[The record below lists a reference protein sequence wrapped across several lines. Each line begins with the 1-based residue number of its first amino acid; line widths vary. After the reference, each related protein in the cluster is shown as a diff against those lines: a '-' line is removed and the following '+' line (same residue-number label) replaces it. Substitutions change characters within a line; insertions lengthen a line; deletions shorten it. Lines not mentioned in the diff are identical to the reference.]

1 MTEQPIPERLVYWNR
16 RTLVVLSVILGAG
29 ALGTWWMVWQ
39 ADCQMRWELLAQ
51 AKRTAQSLAPATIQ
65 PLTGSSADLDSPHY
79 QRLKEQLTL
88 IHQALD
94 KCRFVYLL
102 GRRADKTVF
111 LFADSEPPESEDY
124 SPPGQVYGEAGETE
138 ARVFDFGRP
147 IVVGPMPDRWGL
159 WMSAYAPI
167 KTPSSDA
174 VLAVC
179 GLDIDAR
186 DWNRRLVQAAVLPVL
201 LTLIASACFVAG
213 RMLSVRRRRTLA
225 ADGHRFWYIEPAWV
239 AVVGLIGT
247 FFVAR
252 IACNR
257 ETHNRSIAFA
267 QLADSETGRAAE
279 FLRGIEYVEL
289 AGLARLFESSDEV
302 TSEEFERYAGALTR
316 YPGIRAWEWL
326 PAVPAADR
334 ASFEQKV
341 RAGGLPQFEIGQR
354 NTAGQRIPAT
364 VRDVYYPVLYVVPA
378 SGNEAVFGYDAGS
391 ERIRRTTL
399 EQAARTGLTTATPP
413 IVLEQGS
420 RPQKGMVIF
429 RPVFRVDEP
438 QRLDGFAVA
447 VLWLESLL
455 EAVEEKTSVHLD
467 LILLRQDQSPEPL
480 AGVFQGLHP
489 ASARLATSR
498 PVAAFGNVF
507 SLLAYPGPEFLRSF
521 PTRAGWLTA
530 LVGTL
535 FTALVVILI
544 SEPLRHRWELETL
557 VDRRTAS
564 LRESET
570 RYEQLAEQSRTFAW
584 EVDAHGLY
592 TYVNHVV
599 EQVLGYRPDELV
611 GKKYLYDLWPESA
624 REELTAV
631 IQNMRDRKV
640 HVSNFEN
647 PMIAKDGRI
656 LWVSG
661 AAFPLLDHNGELLGY
676 RGADTDITQ
685 RKQIELEREE
695 LLAAAECTRQV
706 LLNLLEDQKLAAAER
721 MRLVAAIEQV
731 ADMIVITDPQG
742 SIQYVN
748 PAFER
753 TTGHSRLAVF
763 GRNPRLLKSG
773 HQDEAFYREL
783 WSTISSGQTWHGRM
797 VNRRQDGAL
806 FTEDLTISPVLDT
819 AGRIVNY
826 VAVKR
831 DVTEHL
837 RAFEE
842 HAKLQEQLQQAQRVE
857 SIGRLAGGIA
867 HDFNNM
873 LSVILGY
880 GERLLD
886 GLPPADP
893 LRDDARQIVES
904 ARRSAS
910 LTRQL
915 LAFSRRQTLQ
925 PEVLDLNA
933 VARSL
938 NDVLRRLIGEHIE
951 LELVL
956 ADDLCR
962 VLADPGQI
970 EHVIINLAINA
981 RDAMPQ
987 GGKLVIQTANIVLD
1001 ETDVQTQVGLMPG
1014 AHAMLVVSDTGCGM
1028 DRDTLK
1034 QVFEPFFTTKE
1045 KGKGT
1050 GLGLPTA
1057 YGIIQQSNGRIT
1069 AESVPGRGTTLRIY
1083 LPQTLAELKPKEEW
1097 TAGRRMAGDGTQI
1110 LVAEDEAPLRT
1121 LIERELSKLG
1131 YQVHAAANGK
1141 EALRLV
1147 EERGLRPKLLLTDV
1161 VMAEMN
1167 GPVLVE
1173 HLRRIQPDLKVLY
1186 MSGYTDNCIMHHG
1199 ELNPKIHFLA
1209 KPFRSHDLTAK
1220 ICELLQQDT
1229 AVSRKHAKHI
1239 LMIDDEAPFRDL
1251 MRHFCTKRG
1260 HEFAGV
1266 GSAEAALD
1274 ALAAQPFDVLLLD
1287 MNLRGT
1293 DGKQILQEIR
1303 NKGYDTPTIVLT
1315 GDLFSVD
1322 LESLRPLGVVHAL
1335 EKSADGISLLQT
1347 IDSLEG

>member
-1 MTEQPIPERLVYWNR
+1 MTEQPIPECLTYWNR
-16 RTLVVLSVILGAG
+16 RTLLVLSVILGAG

-51 AKRTAQSLAPATIQ
+51 AKRTAQSLAPAAIE
-65 PLTGSSADLDSPHY
+65 PLTGSPADLDSPHY
-79 QRLKEQLTL
+79 QRLKRQLTL
-88 IHQALD
+88 IRQADD
-94 KCRFVYLL
+94 KCRFVYLM
-102 GRRADKTVF
+102 GRRADDTVF
-111 LFADSEPPESEDY
+111 LFADSEPPDSEDY
-124 SPPGQVYGEAGETE
+124 SPPGQVYDEALETE
-138 ARVFDFGRP
+138 ATVFDFGRP
-147 IVVGPMPDRWGL
+147 VVAGPIPDRWGV
-159 WMSAYAPI
+159 WITAYAPI
-167 KTPSSDA
+167 KNPWSDS
-174 VLAVC
+174 VLAIC

-213 RMLSVRRRRTLA
+213 RILSVGRRRTP
-225 ADGHRFWYIEPAWV
+225 ADEHRLWYIEPAWV

-247 FFVAR
+247 FLAAR

-257 ETHNRSIAFA
+257 ETFNRSLAFA

-289 AGLARLFESSDEV
+289 AGLAKLFESSHEV
-302 TSEEFERYAGALTR
+302 TSDEFQRYAGALTR
-316 YPGIRAWEWL
+316 SPGIQAWQWL
-326 PAVPAADR
+326 PAVSVAER

-341 RAGGLPQFEIGQR
+341 RADGLPEFEIGQR

-378 SGNEAVFGYDAGS
+378 SGNEALFGDDAGS
-391 ERIRRTTL
+391 ERIRRTAL

-413 IVLEQGS
+413 IVLVQGS
-420 RPQKGMVIF
+420 RPKKGLVIF
-429 RPVFRVDEP
+429 RPVFRTHEP
-438 QRLDGFAVA
+438 QRLEGFAVA
-447 VLWLESLL
+447 VLWLEGLL
-455 EAVEEKTSVHLD
+455 VAAEEKTSVHLD
-467 LILLRQDQSPEPL
+467 LVLLRDKQPPEPL
-480 AGVFQGLHP
+480 AGAFHEVSP
-489 ASARLATSR
+489 ASAKLATSR
-498 PVAAFGNVF
+498 PMAAFGNVF
-507 SLLAYPGPEFLRSF
+507 FLLAHPSSEFLRSF

-535 FTALVVILI
+535 FTALVVLLI
-544 SEPLRHRWELETL
+544 SEPLRRRQELETL
-557 VDRRTAS
+557 VTRRTAS
-564 LRESET
+564 LRESEA

-584 EVDAHGLY
+584 QVDVHGLY

-611 GKKYLYDLWPESA
+611 GKKYVYDLWPESA
-624 REELTAV
+624 RGELTAA
-631 IQNMRDRKV
+631 IQEMRDRKV
-640 HVSNFEN
+640 HVSNLEN
-647 PMIAKDGRI
+647 PMLSKDGRI

-661 AAFPLLDHNGELLGY
+661 TAFPLLDHNGELLGY
-676 RGADTDITQ
+676 RGMDSDITQ
-685 RKQIELEREE
+685 RKQAELAREA
-695 LLAAAECTRQV
+695 LLATAERTRQT
-706 LLNLLEDQKLAAAER
+706 LLNLLEDQKLAAEER
-721 MRLVAAIEQV
+721 IRLVAAIEQV

-742 SIQYVN
+742 GIQYVN

-753 TTGHSRLAVF
+753 TTGHSRLAVL
-763 GRNPRLLKSG
+763 GQNPRLLKSG

-783 WSTISSGQTWHGRM
+783 WRTISSGQTW
-797 VNRRQDGAL
+797 Q
-806 FTEDLTISPVLDT
+806 
-819 AGRIVNY
+819 GRIVNY

-831 DVTEHL
+831 DVTEQL
-837 RAFEE
+837 RALEE
-842 HAKLQEQLQQAQRVE
+842 HAKLQEQLQQAQKVE

-880 GERLLD
+880 AERLLD

-904 ARRSAS
+904 AQRSAS

-925 PEVLDLNA
+925 SEVLDLNA
-933 VARSL
+933 VARNLS
-938 NDVLRRLIGEHIE
+938 DVLRRLIGEQIE

-981 RDAMPQ
+981 RDAMPKN
-987 GGKLVIQTANIVLD
+987 GKLVIQTANVVLD
-1001 ETDVQTQVGLMPG
+1001 EADVRTQVGLTPG
-1014 AHAMLVVSDTGCGM
+1014 THAMLVVSDTGCGM
-1028 DRDTLK
+1028 DRDTLTHI
-1034 QVFEPFFTTKE
+1034 FEPFFTTKE

-1050 GLGLPTA
+1050 GLGLATA
-1057 YGIIQQSNGRIT
+1057 YGVIQQSGGQIT
-1069 AESVPGRGTTLRIY
+1069 IESELGRGTTVRIY
-1083 LPQTLAELKPKEEW
+1083 LPQTLAEPSPKPEQAAVEKSS
-1097 TAGRRMAGDGTQI
+1097 GDGRQI
-1110 LVAEDEAPLRT
+1110 LVAEDEGALRA

-1131 YQVHAAANGK
+1131 YQIQVASNGR

-1147 EERGLRPKLLLTDV
+1147 EQGLRPELLLTDV
-1161 VMAEMN
+1161 VMPEMN
-1167 GPVLVE
+1167 GTVLVE

-1186 MSGYTDNCIMHHG
+1186 MSGYTDD
-1199 ELNPKIHFLA
+1199 LNVHQIALEPGMHFLA
-1209 KPFRSHDLTAK
+1209 KPFRSRELAAK
-1220 ICELLQQDT
+1220 VREVLQPET

-1239 LMIDDEAPFRDL
+1239 LMIDDEAPFREL

-1260 HEFAGV
+1260 HEFVGV
-1266 GSAEAALD
+1266 GSAKAALD

-1322 LESLRPLGVVHAL
+1322 LESLRPLGVMHAV
-1335 EKSADGISLLQT
+1335 EKSADGVSLLQT
-1347 IDSLEG
+1347 IDNLEG